1 MSRYYSRRYPRSIPQ
16 NETPEQKRVRED
28 REEIANVRI
37 RSQVNRTLSSHKKAV
52 QEDWDLCRAT
62 AGAKVAA

>member
-1 MSRYYSRRYPRSIPQ
+1 MRRTYPRRTPQ
-16 NETPEQKRVRED
+16 NESPEQKRARED

-37 RSQVNRTLSSHKKAV
+37 RSQMSRTLSSYKNAA
-52 QEDWDLCRAT
+52 QEDWEICHGK